1 MRSFATPLFAAVSS
15 AKMLANETDFM
26 GFISK
31 HGKSYKDMDEF
42 NLRNERY

>member
-1 MRSFATPLFAAVSS
+1 
-15 AKMLANETDFM
+15 M